1 VTVRVAWAS
10 RLRRPRALT
19 LARIRA
25 AARAALAHGG
35 RPDLELGIV
44 FVDDEE
50 LRRMHEHWLDDP
62 TVTDVITFDLA
73 GDLAEGADPSPG
85 PGGELYVSAERARA
99 VARSRDGDLV
109 REHLL
114 YVVHGALHLCGFDD
128 RAPRDRARMRA
139 AERVVLAALDAPRT
153 RGRPRPGGRAAKR

>member
-1 VTVRVAWAS
+1 MTVRVAWAS

-19 LARIRA
+19 LARIRS

-35 RPDLELGIV
+35 RAGLELGIV

-50 LRRMHEHWLDDP
+50 LRRMHELWLDDP
-62 TVTDVITFDLA
+62 TVTDVITFDLS
-73 GDLAEGADPSPG
+73 GDRAEADDPSPG

-99 VARSRDGDLV
+99 VARARGGDLV

-128 RAPRDRARMRA
+128 QAPRDRARMRA
-139 AERVVLAALDAPRT
+139 AERAVLAALESPGTRRRPKPRA
-153 RGRPRPGGRAAKR
+153 RSAKR